1 MEKTDTMKIIITKRQ
16 DDYHACIDGHPELWG
31 CGRDQ
36 DAAVGDLIRAH
47 QEFFNVSEGKI
58 NGKYRIFGNKMRI
71 SNILFIIWFIIVIV
85 LDKFVKSYY
94 NIILLAISGVILFAI
109 HKANMA
115 EKNKTIEIKEIKDN
129 E

>member
-1 MEKTDTMKIIITKRQ
+1 MEKTNTMKIVITKRH
-16 DDYHACIDGHPELWG
+16 DDYHACIEGHPEIWG

-58 NGKYRIFGNKMRI
+58 NGKYRIFENKMRI

-109 HKANMA
+109 HKA
-115 EKNKTIEIKEIKDN
+115 EKSRTIEIKEIKN
-129 E
+129 SE